1 MRIVSSDGSIDVPY
15 ENATLFVDS
24 KGNIKYILSRDK
36 EFALLLHAYKD
47 LDRGLEVMRLIRDA
61 YAMGHKVFILPEE

>member
-36 EFALLLHAYKD
+36 EFALLLHEYKD
-47 LDRGLEVMRLIRDA
+47 RDRGLGVMKSIRDA
-61 YAMGHKVFILPEE
+61 YAMGRKVFILPEE